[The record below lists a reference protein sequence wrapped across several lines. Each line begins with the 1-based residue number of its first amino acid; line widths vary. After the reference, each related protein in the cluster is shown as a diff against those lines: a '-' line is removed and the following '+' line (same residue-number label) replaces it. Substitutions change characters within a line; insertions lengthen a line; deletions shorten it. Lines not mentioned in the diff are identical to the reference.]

1 MNKNKTILS
10 TSFEVK
16 RELPKNIVDE
26 DLYLFDHEIKRNF
39 SESYVIN
46 EKNCFVFGQNI
57 FSIRKLSIFVKET
70 FFGDPKPKNI

>member
-39 SESYVIN
+39 S
-46 EKNCFVFGQNI
+46 
-57 FSIRKLSIFVKET
+57 RKLCYK
-70 FFGDPKPKNI
+70 